1 MKIGNQVQDDAD
13 LMIFKWIYWELNLRD
28 IALNVGFLLGLELH
42 GATHLGLSPPKKNN
56 RLKLL
61 FSYKIGSPT
70 WRNKLVNGLA
80 KHVATPTS

>member
-42 GATHLGLSPPKKNN
+42 GATHLGLSPPKKKQQAETTVQLQNWEPN
-56 RLKLL
+56 MAKQ
-61 FSYKIGSPT
+61 IGQ
-70 WRNKLVNGLA
+70 WVG
-80 KHVATPTS
+80 